1 MRTALGILAILALA
15 TTGGC
20 QDAALTPGE
29 ALQALEEVALSS
41 QAETCSGGTV
51 EIATGF
57 TIGAAVEAAA
67 EELREFIESQL
78 PCAEIALDGAKLTV
92 EYGAHPLLDCEYHG
106 QTYEGTHSIEVLSAA
121 DGLLAVAH
129 EWADVANQRVSVSGT
144 AEVTWS
150 SAEGSRYVEHELEWT
165 RLVDGFAV
173 TGSGQRTQRAHPDGL
188 AVGLRVEGGREWT
201 SERGSWSLSIEDVQL
216 RWIDPVPEQGRYA
229 LTTPFK
235 GPGDSLKTATMRFER
250 VDEDTIR
257 VTLESADES
266 FAFDVSKFG
275 AITEAEE

>member
-1 MRTALGILAILALA
+1 MRALLSLSAALWLAAL
-15 TTGGC
+15 GGC
-20 QDAALTPGE
+20 QDAALTPRE

-41 QAETCSGGTV
+41 QAETCSGGTI

-67 EELREFIESQL
+67 EELKAFIESQL
-78 PCAEIALDGAKLTV
+78 PCAAITLDGAKLTV
-92 EYGAHPLLDCEYHG
+92 EYGAKPGNCSWHG
-106 QTYEGTHSIEVLSAA
+106 QTYEGTHAIEIVSAA
-121 DGLLAVAH
+121 EGVVVVRH
-129 EWADVANQRVSVSGT
+129 EWTDMANQRVQVSGT
-144 AEVTWS
+144 ADVSWNS
-150 SAEGSRYVEHELEWT
+150 GEGSRTVEHELDWT
-165 RLVDGFAV
+165 RLLDGFTV
-173 TGSGQRTQRAHPDGL
+173 TGSGQRIQRPHPEGL
-188 AVGLRVEGGREWT
+188 IEGLRVEGGREWT

-216 RWIDPVPEQGRYA
+216 RWIDPVPEQGLYR

-266 FAFDVSKFG
+266 YAFDVSRLG
-275 AITEAEE
+275 VITEVEE